1 MSENT
6 EDRRDTSPPVSEGD
20 SIVITDAFGVEHAA
34 IALSGVEGTH
44 RDGRKIHDFPIVWVR
59 TVRGSR
65 IPWPREDVRLP

>member
-1 MSENT
+1 M
-6 EDRRDTSPPVSEGD
+6 
-20 SIVITDAFGVEHAA
+20 ITDAFGVEHAA